1 MSESNTFPLQQLL
14 KIGKEVLAEPEVDQ
28 VLAISMDH
36 LIEISGAERGII
48 ILFSEA
54 GESHFQTARNLEKKD
69 IDRPEFEISRTIIKN
84 VKSEGKLVYLRN
96 ALKEKALQKSKSVS
110 RLKIISVICLPLK
123 HDEKVFGVVYLDN
136 RTVLGRFPPESST
149 LVESFADFMAR
160 LMG

>member
-1 MSESNTFPLQQLL
+1 MSESNTFPIQQLL
-14 KIGKEVLAEPEVDQ
+14 TIGKRVLAEPDVDR
-28 VLAISMDH
+28 VLATSMDH

-69 IDRPEFEISRTIIKN
+69 IDRPEFEISRTIIKK

-110 RLKIISVICLPLK
+110 RLKILSVICLPFK
-123 HDEKVFGVVYLDN
+123 HEEKVFGVVYLDKN
-136 RTVLGRFPPESST
+136 AIIGRSANT
-149 LVESFADFMAR
+149 IWK
-160 LMG
+160 